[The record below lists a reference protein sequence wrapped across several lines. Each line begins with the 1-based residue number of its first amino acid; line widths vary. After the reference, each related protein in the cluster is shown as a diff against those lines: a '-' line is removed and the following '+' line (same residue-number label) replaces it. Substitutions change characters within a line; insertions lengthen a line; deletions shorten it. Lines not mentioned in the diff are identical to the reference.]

1 MSLAAA
7 SGSGDVA
14 HPSTTMACAMESSPG
29 DIAAALRAV
38 LPPAPA
44 QLPQGFGRPAG
55 VLLPLVAG
63 PGPLSLVFT
72 ERTAEL
78 SRHAGEI
85 SFPGGMP
92 ESGDHGLAHTALRE
106 AHEEIGVA
114 PEAVEILG
122 ALAPLPTF
130 VTGILIVPFVGL
142 LHERPE
148 FTPNPAEIAEIIE
161 ASLAELDQAEAEV
174 EWDIGGRTW
183 TGHTYDVGGKVIWG
197 ATGRILKDFLDLV
210 RREAPWMLRT
220 RAA

>member
-1 MSLAAA
+1 
-7 SGSGDVA
+7 
-14 HPSTTMACAMESSPG
+14 MESSPA

-38 LPPAPA
+38 LPAAPDH
-44 QLPQGFGRPAG
+44 LPQGFGRPAG

-63 PGPLSLVFT
+63 PEPPSLVFT
-72 ERTAEL
+72 ERTTEL

-92 ESGDHGLAHTALRE
+92 DPGDHGLEHTALRE
-106 AHEEIGVA
+106 AYEEIGV
-114 PEAVEILG
+114 PPDAVEILG

-142 LHERPE
+142 IKERPE
-148 FTPNPAEIAEIIE
+148 FKPNPAEIAEIIE

-197 ATGRILKDFLDLV
+197 ATGRILKGFLDLV
-210 RREAPWMLRT
+210 RREAPWMLGT